1 LWLSERQRRIGREK
15 IATDAAAADAGREL
29 IAMILQSRNRGAD
42 RRGVIAAL
50 TAVLL
55 VVMLVFIAFAV
66 DIGYMQVAKSQ
77 LQRTA
82 DSAAMAAT
90 WSLVQPATSTG
101 TDMTSEIS
109 LARSQA
115 VSFAAKNNVLA
126 VAAPVVD
133 SNT

>member
-1 LWLSERQRRIGREK
+1 
-15 IATDAAAADAGREL
+15 
-29 IAMILQSRNRGAD
+29 
-42 RRGVIAAL
+42 
-50 TAVLL
+50 
-55 VVMLVFIAFAV
+55 MLVFIAFAV
-66 DIGYMQVAKSQ
+66 DIGYMQLAKSQ

-133 SNT
+133 SNTSNSSTGDVVVGYLSDPTNSTCVMDTTQ